1 MKTARPQKLERAAVD
16 AFLSENPA
24 WTERDGALVRTYALP
39 SFAASIGFVVTIGF
53 AAEKLDHHPDLSIA
67 YSKVEVLLV
76 THDAGGLTEL
86 DLTLA
91 KKIDALAPPAPPTP
105 R

>member
-16 AFLSENPA
+16 AFLAAHPA
-24 WTERDGALVRTYALP
+24 WSEQDGALVRTYVMP
-39 SFAASIGFVVTIGF
+39 SFAASIGFVVAIGF

-67 YSKVEVLLV
+67 YSKVSVLLV
-76 THDAGGLTEL
+76 THDADGLSEL

-91 KKIDALAPPAPPTP
+91 KQIDALAPV